1 MRLDGKFSAWSRVS
15 VLSGLLAIGWCG
27 LAVADEGEMSPQQAT
42 SPVLDPLA
50 PSSLMAGPSLRETG
64 KVGVMPEASAPAESL
79 TPAALSWA
87 GQPEKSVQPVA
98 AGFATAPPPR
108 PPVGTIDP
116 MLLNREMAANLA
128 KVEDCRIEV
137 ARARQVPPAQ
147 VAADPL
153 VLHWTIQPTGETRTR
168 DVRAPATTDQ
178 DVVSCAKAAMS
189 QWRFTPPRGG
199 SMDVERT
206 VSFKSF

>member
-1 MRLDGKFSAWSRVS
+1 MSLGGKLSTWGRVS
-15 VLSGLLAIGWCG
+15 VVSGLLAMGAG
-27 LAVADEGEMSPQQAT
+27 DVALADEGEMSPQQAT

-64 KVGVMPEASAPAESL
+64 KVGVMPGASAPPESL
-79 TPAALSWA
+79 TPGEMTWV

-116 MLLNREMAANLA
+116 MLLNREMNANLA
-128 KVEDCRIEV
+128 KVEECRIEV

-147 VAADPL
+147 VPAEPL
-153 VLHWTIQPTGETRTR
+153 VLRWTIQPTGETRTR
-168 DVRAPATTDQ
+168 DVLASAMTDQ
-178 DVVSCAKAAMS
+178 DVVSCARATMS

-199 SMDVERT
+199 SMDLEKT
-206 VSFKSF
+206 VSFRGL